1 MTWALAL
8 RYGSPGFTDVP
19 SPSITSRRRANRPN
33 LMAGLRVVHVVV
45 AGDIGGA
52 ERLLVDL
59 ASRPKESGAEHVV
72 ALLTPNRKL
81 AAMFEK
87 NGLTIRDRGP
97 VRENPIA
104 YLWRSLGPSDVAWLA
119 GVLRDE
125 RASVAHLHTFGSHVL
140 GTRAALRAGVPI
152 IRTEH
157 HVQYF
162 IDPSTKSF
170 TRWSLARVDR
180 SVAISQYVADWVTRA
195 VPGIASRLRVV
206 LNGVDADYF
215 SPRAPAAT
223 ERPFTF
229 AVVCRLEPW
238 KGVDLVVEAAS
249 RAKGFAVDIVGDGS
263 ERARLEKLARDN
275 GVADRVRFLGYLA
288 DPRAAVADADA
299 VVNASRDEP
308 LGLSVLEA
316 LAMERPVV
324 GFAGGGLPEIVQ
336 DGATGWLVRERS
348 AAALATA
355 LSEASSDRPRAR
367 RFGVAGRRFVEERCR
382 IETMCGGYR
391 AVYEELVAAGP
402 GRRATAS
409 LRGS

>member
-1 MTWALAL
+1 
-8 RYGSPGFTDVP
+8 
-19 SPSITSRRRANRPN
+19 
-33 LMAGLRVVHVVV
+33 MARESGLRVVHVVI

-81 AAMFEK
+81 AAMFERG
-87 NGLTIRDRGP
+87 GLTIRDRGP

-119 GVLRDE
+119 GVLSDE

-140 GTRAALRAGVPI
+140 GTRAALRARVPT

-162 IDPSTKSF
+162 IDPSTRSF

-195 VPGIASRLRVV
+195 VPGITPRLRVV

-215 SPRAPAAT
+215 SPRAPSAAAGAA

-249 RAKGFAVDIVGDGS
+249 RKQGFAVDIVGDGS
-263 ERARLEKLARDN
+263 ERARLERLARDS

-299 VVNASRDEP
+299 VVNASHEEP

-316 LAMERPVV
+316 LAMERPVI

-336 DGATGWLVRERS
+336 DGETGWLVRERS

-355 LSEASSDRPRAR
+355 MSDAASDRPRAR

-402 GRRATAS
+402 GRRASAS
-409 LRGS
+409 MRS

>member
-1 MTWALAL
+1 
-8 RYGSPGFTDVP
+8 
-19 SPSITSRRRANRPN
+19 
-33 LMAGLRVVHVVV
+33 MARKEGLRVVHVVV

-59 ASRPKESGAEHVV
+59 ASRPEESGAEHVV

-81 AAMFEK
+81 AAMFSEA
-87 NGLTIRDRGP
+87 GLSIRDRGP

-104 YLWRSLGPSDVAWLA
+104 YLWRSFGPSDVAWLA
-119 GVLRDE
+119 NVLREE
-125 RASVAHLHTFGSHVL
+125 RASVAHLHTFASHVL
-140 GTRAALRAGVPI
+140 GTRAALRAGVPT

-162 IDPSTKSF
+162 IDPSTRFF

-195 VPGIASRLRVV
+195 VPAIAPRLRVV

-215 SPRAPAAT
+215 SPRAPSEAAARA

-249 RAKGFAVDIVGDGS
+249 REKGFSVDIVGDGS
-263 ERARLEKLARDN
+263 ERTRLERLARDK
-275 GVADRVRFLGYLA
+275 GVADRVRFLGYQP
-288 DPRAAVADADA
+288 DPRAAVADANA
-299 VVNASRDEP
+299 VVNSSREEP

-316 LAMERPVV
+316 LAMERPVI
-324 GFAGGGLPEIVQ
+324 GFAGGGIPEIVQ
-336 DGATGWLVRERS
+336 HGETGWLVQERS
-348 AAALATA
+348 AGALAATMA
-355 LSEASSDRPRAR
+355 EAASDRARAS

-382 IETMCGGYR
+382 IETMCRGYR
-391 AVYEELVAAGP
+391 AVYEELAN
-402 GRRATAS
+402 AS
-409 LRGS
+409 

>member
-1 MTWALAL
+1 
-8 RYGSPGFTDVP
+8 
-19 SPSITSRRRANRPN
+19 
-33 LMAGLRVVHVVV
+33 MARESGLRVVHVVV

-87 NGLTIRDRGP
+87 NGLSIRDRGP

-119 GVLRDE
+119 GVLKDE

-162 IDPSTKSF
+162 IDASTRSF

-195 VPGIASRLRVV
+195 VPGIAPRLRVI

-215 SPRAPAAT
+215 SPRRATEASEASEQSATAA

-238 KGVDLVVEAAS
+238 KGVDLVIEAAS
-249 RAKGFAVDIVGDGS
+249 RAKGFAIDIIGDGS
-263 ERARLEKLARDN
+263 ERARLEQIARDL

-299 VVNASRDEP
+299 VVNASREEP

-316 LAMERPVV
+316 LAIERPVV

-336 DGATGWLVRERS
+336 HGETGWLVPERS
-348 AAALATA
+348 AAALASA
-355 LSEASSDRPRAR
+355 LSEAASDRGRAR
-367 RFGVAGRRFVEERCR
+367 RFGLAGRRFIEERCR
-382 IETMCGGYR
+382 IETMCEGYR
-391 AVYEELVAAGP
+391 AVYEELVAAGS
-402 GRRATAS
+402 GRLRATAS
-409 LRGS
+409 LQGP

>member
-1 MTWALAL
+1 
-8 RYGSPGFTDVP
+8 
-19 SPSITSRRRANRPN
+19 
-33 LMAGLRVVHVVV
+33 MARKEGLRVVHVVV

-59 ASRPKESGAEHVV
+59 ASRPEESGAEHVV

-81 AAMFEK
+81 AAMFSEA
-87 NGLTIRDRGP
+87 GLSIRDRGP

-104 YLWRSLGPSDVAWLA
+104 YLWRSFGPSDVAWLA
-119 GVLRDE
+119 NVLREE
-125 RASVAHLHTFGSHVL
+125 RASVAHLHTFASHVL
-140 GTRAALRAGVPI
+140 GTRAALRAGVPT

-162 IDPSTKSF
+162 IDPSTRFF

-195 VPGIASRLRVV
+195 VPAIAPRLRVV

-215 SPRAPAAT
+215 SPRAPSEAAARAD
-223 ERPFTF
+223 RPFTF

-249 RAKGFAVDIVGDGS
+249 REKGFSVDIVGDGS
-263 ERARLEKLARDN
+263 ERTRLERLARDK
-275 GVADRVRFLGYLA
+275 GVADRVRFLGYQP
-288 DPRAAVADADA
+288 DPRAAVADANA
-299 VVNASRDEP
+299 VVNSSREEP

-316 LAMERPVV
+316 LAMERPVI
-324 GFAGGGLPEIVQ
+324 GFAGGGIPEIVQ
-336 DGATGWLVRERS
+336 HDETGWLVQERS
-348 AAALATA
+348 AGALAATMA
-355 LSEASSDRPRAR
+355 EAASDRARAS

-382 IETMCGGYR
+382 IETMCRGYR
-391 AVYEELVAAGP
+391 AVYEELAN
-402 GRRATAS
+402 AS
-409 LRGS
+409 

>member
-1 MTWALAL
+1 
-8 RYGSPGFTDVP
+8 
-19 SPSITSRRRANRPN
+19 
-33 LMAGLRVVHVVV
+33 MARESGLRVVHVVV

-87 NGLTIRDRGP
+87 NGLAIRDRGP
-97 VRENPIA
+97 VRENPLA

-119 GVLRDE
+119 GVLKDE

-162 IDPSTKSF
+162 IDASTRSF

-180 SVAISQYVADWVTRA
+180 SVAISKYVADWVTRA
-195 VPGIASRLRVV
+195 VPGITPRLRVV

-215 SPRAPAAT
+215 SPRQASAAAGAA
-223 ERPFTF
+223 RPFTF

-238 KGVDLVVEAAS
+238 KGVDLVIEAAS
-249 RAKGFAVDIVGDGS
+249 RSKGFAVDIVGDGS
-263 ERARLEKLARDN
+263 ERARLEQIARDI

-299 VVNASRDEP
+299 VVNASREEP

-336 DGATGWLVRERS
+336 DGETGWLVRERS

-355 LSEASSDRPRAR
+355 LAEAASDRERAR
-367 RFGVAGRRFVEERCR
+367 RFGVAGRRFIEERCR
-382 IETMCGGYR
+382 IETMCEGYR

-402 GRRATAS
+402 GRRASAS
-409 LRGS
+409 LQGT

>member
-1 MTWALAL
+1 
-8 RYGSPGFTDVP
+8 
-19 SPSITSRRRANRPN
+19 
-33 LMAGLRVVHVVV
+33 MARESGLRVVHVVV

-87 NGLTIRDRGP
+87 NGLSIRDRGP

-119 GVLRDE
+119 GVLKDE

-152 IRTEH
+152 VRTEH

-162 IDPSTKSF
+162 IDASTRSF

-195 VPGIASRLRVV
+195 VPGIAPRLRVV

-215 SPRAPAAT
+215 SPRAQSAAAT
-223 ERPFTF
+223 AAERPFTF

-238 KGVDLVVEAAS
+238 KGVDLVIEAAS
-249 RAKGFAVDIVGDGS
+249 RSKGFAVDIIGDGS
-263 ERARLEKLARDN
+263 ERARLEQIARDI

-299 VVNASRDEP
+299 VVNASREEP

-336 DGATGWLVRERS
+336 DGETGWLVSERS

-355 LSEASSDRPRAR
+355 LVEAASDRERAR
-367 RFGVAGRRFVEERCR
+367 RFGVAGRRFIEERCR

-391 AVYEELVAAGP
+391 AVYEELVVAGP
-402 GRRATAS
+402 GRRAPAS
-409 LRGS
+409 LQGP

>member
-1 MTWALAL
+1 MTGAFAL
-8 RYGSPGFTDVP
+8 RYGTV
-19 SPSITSRRRANRPN
+19 TV
-33 LMAGLRVVHVVV
+33 MARESGLRVVHVVV

-59 ASRPKESGAEHVV
+59 ASRPKDTGAEHVV
-72 ALLTPNRKL
+72 ALLTPNRAL
-81 AAMFEK
+81 AAMFDK
-87 NGLTIRDRGP
+87 AGLSVRDRGP

-104 YLWRSLGPSDVAWLA
+104 YLWRSLGPNDVAWLSKL
-119 GVLRDE
+119 LRDE
-125 RASVAHLHTFGSHVL
+125 RASLAHLHTFGSHVL

-195 VPGIASRLRVV
+195 VPDIAPRLRVV

-215 SPRAPAAT
+215 APRAPSAPSGGSVTSA

-229 AVVCRLEPW
+229 AMVCRLEPW
-238 KGVDLVVEAAS
+238 KGVDLVVEAAKIS
-249 RAKGFAVDIVGDGS
+249 ASFCVDIVGDGS
-263 ERARLEKLARDN
+263 ERARLERLARDS

-299 VVNASRDEP
+299 VVNASREEP

-324 GFAGGGLPEIVQ
+324 GFAGGGIPEIVQ
-336 DGATGWLVRERS
+336 DGETGWLVRERS
-348 AAALATA
+348 AAALASSMIDA
-355 LSEASSDRPRAR
+355 ASDRPRAR
-367 RFGVAGRRFVEERCR
+367 RFGVAGRKFVDARCR
-382 IETMCGGYR
+382 IETMCRGYR
-391 AVYEELVAAGP
+391 AVYEELAAAP
-402 GRRATAS
+402 PAKRTAGAHQ
-409 LRGS
+409 GS

>member
-1 MTWALAL
+1 M
-8 RYGSPGFTDVP
+8 
-19 SPSITSRRRANRPN
+19 
-33 LMAGLRVVHVVV
+33 LRVVHVVV

-72 ALLTPNRKL
+72 ALLTPNRAL

-87 NGLTIRDRGP
+87 AGLEIRDRGP

-119 GVLRDE
+119 DVLRAE
-125 RASVAHLHTFGSHVL
+125 RAGVAHLHTFGSHVL

-152 IRTEH
+152 VRTEH

-180 SVAISQYVADWVTRA
+180 SVAISQYVADWVTRS

-215 SPRAPAAT
+215 APRAQSVAAA

-249 RAKGFAVDIVGDGS
+249 RAAGFSVDIVGDGS
-263 ERARLEKLARDN
+263 ERTRLERLARDR

-299 VVNASRDEP
+299 VVNASREEP

-316 LAMERPVV
+316 LAMERPVI
-324 GFAGGGLPEIVQ
+324 GFAGGGIPEIVQ
-336 DGATGWLVRERS
+336 DGETGWLVRDRS
-348 AAALATA
+348 AAALSKAMA
-355 LSEASSDRPRAR
+355 LAASDRPRAR
-367 RFGVAGRRFVEERCR
+367 RFGLAGRRFVEERCR
-382 IETMCGGYR
+382 IETMCRGYR
-391 AVYEELVAAGP
+391 AVYEELAAKAP
-402 GRRATAS
+402 ASRATDA
-409 LRGS
+409 LQGS

>member
-1 MTWALAL
+1 
-8 RYGSPGFTDVP
+8 
-19 SPSITSRRRANRPN
+19 
-33 LMAGLRVVHVVV
+33 MARESGLRVVHVVV

-87 NGLTIRDRGP
+87 NGLSIRDRGP

-104 YLWRSLGPSDVAWLA
+104 YLWRSLGPTDVAWLA
-119 GVLRDE
+119 GVLKDE

-162 IDPSTKSF
+162 LDASTRSF

-195 VPGIASRLRVV
+195 VPGIAPRLRVV
-206 LNGVDADYF
+206 LNGVDAGYF
-215 SPRAPAAT
+215 SPRPRSADAAG
-223 ERPFTF
+223 RPFTF

-238 KGVDLVVEAAS
+238 KGVDLVIEAAS
-249 RAKGFAVDIVGDGS
+249 RSKGFAVDIVGDGS
-263 ERARLEKLARDN
+263 ERARLEQIARDV

-299 VVNASRDEP
+299 VVNASREEP

-336 DGATGWLVRERS
+336 HGETGWLVPERS
-348 AAALATA
+348 AGALAIA
-355 LSEASSDRPRAR
+355 LAEAASDRERAR
-367 RFGVAGRRFVEERCR
+367 RFGVAGRRFIEERCR

-402 GRRATAS
+402 GRRVSAS
-409 LRGS
+409 LQGT

>member
-1 MTWALAL
+1 MA
-8 RYGSPGFTDVP
+8 
-19 SPSITSRRRANRPN
+19 RAS
-33 LMAGLRVVHVVV
+33 GLRVVHVVV

-72 ALLTPNRKL
+72 ALLTPNRAL
-81 AAMFEK
+81 AAMFAK
-87 NGLTIRDRGP
+87 AGLAIRDRGP

-104 YLWRSLGPSDVAWLA
+104 YLWRSLGPSDVAWLSN
-119 GVLRDE
+119 VLRDE

-152 IRTEH
+152 VRTEH

-162 IDPSTKSF
+162 IDPSTRSF

-195 VPGIASRLRVV
+195 VPGIAARLRVV

-215 SPRAPAAT
+215 APRAQSEQAA

-249 RAKGFAVDIVGDGS
+249 RSAGFSVDIVGDGS
-263 ERARLEKLARDN
+263 ERARLERLARDR
-275 GVADRVRFLGYLA
+275 GVADRVRFLGYLT

-299 VVNASRDEP
+299 VVNASREEP

-316 LAMERPVV
+316 LAMERPVI
-324 GFAGGGLPEIVQ
+324 GFAGGGIPEIVQ
-336 DGATGWLVRERS
+336 DGETGWLVRDRS

-355 LSEASSDRPRAR
+355 LAEAASDRPRAR

-382 IETMCGGYR
+382 IETMCRGYR
-391 AVYEELVAAGP
+391 AVYEELAAP
-402 GRRATAS
+402 PASRASEALQDT
-409 LRGS
+409 

>member
-1 MTWALAL
+1 
-8 RYGSPGFTDVP
+8 
-19 SPSITSRRRANRPN
+19 
-33 LMAGLRVVHVVV
+33 MARESGLRVVHVVV

-72 ALLTPNRKL
+72 ALMTPNRAL

-87 NGLTIRDRGP
+87 AGLAIRDRGP

-119 GVLRDE
+119 NVLRDE
-125 RASVAHLHTFGSHVL
+125 RASVAHLHTFGSHVV

-152 IRTEH
+152 VRTEH

-170 TRWSLARVDR
+170 THWSLARVDR

-195 VPGIASRLRVV
+195 VPSIAPRLRVV

-215 SPRAPAAT
+215 APRAASSGAA

-249 RAKGFAVDIVGDGS
+249 RASGFSVDIVGDGS
-263 ERARLEKLARDN
+263 ERARLERLARDK

-299 VVNASRDEP
+299 VVNASREEP

-324 GFAGGGLPEIVQ
+324 GFAGGGIPEIVQ
-336 DGATGWLVRERS
+336 HGETGWLVGDRS
-348 AAALATA
+348 AAALSTA
-355 LSEASSDRPRAR
+355 MSEAASDRPRAR
-367 RFGVAGRRFVEERCR
+367 RFGQAGRRFIEERCR
-382 IETMCGGYR
+382 IETMCRGYR
-391 AVYEELVAAGP
+391 AVYEELAAAAP
-402 GRRATAS
+402 ASRAEGALQRS
-409 LRGS
+409 

>member
-1 MTWALAL
+1 
-8 RYGSPGFTDVP
+8 
-19 SPSITSRRRANRPN
+19 
-33 LMAGLRVVHVVV
+33 MARKEGLRVVHVVV

-59 ASRPKESGAEHVV
+59 ASRPEESGAEHVV

-87 NGLTIRDRGP
+87 AGLSIRDRGP

-104 YLWRSLGPSDVAWLA
+104 YLWRSFGPSDVAWLA
-119 GVLRDE
+119 NVLRQE
-125 RASVAHLHTFGSHVL
+125 RATVAHLHTFGSHVL
-140 GTRAALRAGVPI
+140 GTRAALRAGVPVL
-152 IRTEH
+152 RTEH

-162 IDPSTKSF
+162 IDPSTRSF

-195 VPGIASRLRVV
+195 VPAIAPRLRVV

-215 SPRAPAAT
+215 APRAPRAPNAGSHDAAAD
-223 ERPFTF
+223 RPFTF

-249 RAKGFAVDIVGDGS
+249 REKGFSVDVVGDGS
-263 ERARLEKLARDN
+263 ERPRLERLARDK
-275 GVADRVRFLGYLA
+275 GVADRVRFLGYQP

-299 VVNASRDEP
+299 VVNSSREEP

-316 LAMERPVV
+316 LAMERPVI
-324 GFAGGGLPEIVQ
+324 GFAGGGIPEIVQ
-336 DGATGWLVRERS
+336 HGETGWLVQERS
-348 AAALATA
+348 ADALAKTMA
-355 LSEASSDRPRAR
+355 EAAADRARAR

-382 IETMCGGYR
+382 IETMCRGYR
-391 AVYEELVAAGP
+391 AVYEEL
-402 GRRATAS
+402 ATAS
-409 LRGS
+409 

>member
-1 MTWALAL
+1 M
-8 RYGSPGFTDVP
+8 
-19 SPSITSRRRANRPN
+19 
-33 LMAGLRVVHVVV
+33 LRVVHVVV

-72 ALLTPNRKL
+72 ALLTPNRAL

-87 NGLTIRDRGP
+87 AGLSIRDRGP

-104 YLWRSLGPSDVAWLA
+104 YLWRSFGPSDVAWLA
-119 GVLRDE
+119 NVLRDE

-152 IRTEH
+152 VRTEH

-162 IDPSTKSF
+162 IDPSTRSF

-195 VPGIASRLRVV
+195 VPGITSRLRVV

-215 SPRAPAAT
+215 SPRAQNAAAA

-249 RAKGFAVDIVGDGS
+249 RAPGFSVDIVGDGS
-263 ERARLEKLARDN
+263 ERTRLERLARDK

-336 DGATGWLVRERS
+336 DGETGWLVKERS
-348 AAALATA
+348 ALA
-355 LSEASSDRPRAR
+355 LSTAMADAASDRARAR

-382 IETMCGGYR
+382 IETMCRGYG
-391 AVYEELVAAGP
+391 AVYEELAAARP
-402 GRRATAS
+402 ARRAADT
-409 LRGS
+409 LQGS